1 MYFVKYGNDYLHDP
15 RIGLCLPSA
24 KLQTEVN
31 TSDVFT
37 FTIPVTH
44 ELYDVIKERDQDN
57 SVTVL
62 SGSTI
67 MFRGEVS
74 SVKTDFYLTKTVE
87 CRGELAYLND
97 SIVRPYSTEEGEVSR
112 LAPSTVDGYFEFLI
126 EEHNSQSDKKFE
138 IGVNEGELLDPNNVI
153 HRADT
158 TYPNVG
164 ATIKDKILKML
175 GGYLKLDYNEDG
187 TRTISLLE
195 DFPTFN
201 AQTVDFGV
209 NLLDYVKENDFSD
222 AISFVVPVGKAV
234 DDGDNK
240 TIDERL
246 TVKGE
251 KDKQLESGYYKE
263 GDMIYSE
270 KAVERY
276 GWVGGVVEFDDVT
289 KANLL
294 VTKGL
299 ASLKELEQGTVT
311 IEIKAIDLSMIKPN
325 YDPITI
331 GQYVRV
337 CSKPHSFD
345 SYMLV
350 SKIVFDL
357 IKPDNDTFTLGT
369 VYTTLTGMSNTTI
382 SALNS
387 TINGAYQSA
396 SKSASD
402 MAEAKNAAEEAK
414 EAAAYATSTVGDLA
428 ERVGNAESFIST
440 VNDSFIEF
448 EYECEEMRTVFE
460 SERIGI
466 RDAFDSEVAQMNADF
481 EEFKQQVTEAGVA
494 DGAVTTEKLAD
505 GAVTADKVNLPPL
518 NFSESGN
525 GLGIGCAAPEDG
537 LDVGL
542 NATFL
547 NPIKVGSDSVGV
559 TYQEINNGGIVSHQQ
574 IDSHDTSRDSN
585 IYNVIGGSK
594 DSRGYFTSYM
604 QSSAYKNGDIAFDV
618 GARCRNAGD
627 TANITNIV
635 SFRANPNGTRSIAVS
650 NAAAWRNALGA
661 SICVKCASKF
671 TIGTSQKKV
680 TMDAVSEIDTTG
692 KLSISNGGVK
702 CEHTGWVRV
711 TARYRAASIPSKAYT
726 QAKIYRNSSE
736 VIANGYGFNY
746 HTSAWY
752 TNGMIDGIVSVS
764 AGDIIYFY
772 INTTS
777 GSGTLFADDGNSMV
791 VTYI

>member
-187 TRTISLLE
+187 TRTISLLK

-222 AISFVVPVGKAV
+222 ALSFVVPVGKAV
-234 DDGDNK
+234 DDGNNK

-276 GWVGGVVEFDDVT
+276 GWVGDVVEFDDVT

-337 CSKPHSFD
+337 CSKPHGFD

-525 GLGIGCAAPEDG
+525 GLGICTEAPDEGVGIGGTIAHNGQDIIRNYTGGQVREYLKRTDFDYRRGKVPESTQYLASTYIRNAYDENNAYDQTYLATSGKLWRVIGVRSYDENGENGVANTLYLGIDKDG
-537 LDVGL
+537 NREVSL
-542 NATFL
+542 NASDAWLEAIAPVEVSNCTLESGFTAGVFNARKSGNVVTL
-547 NPIKVGSDSVGV
+547 HAYNIAPSSSKTYGTTYVKVGTLPSGF
-559 TYQEINNGGIVSHQQ
+559 
-574 IDSHDTSRDSN
+574 
-585 IYNVIGGSK
+585 K
-594 DSRGYFTSYM
+594 
-604 QSSAYKNGDIAFDV
+604 
-618 GARCRNAGD
+618 
-627 TANITNIV
+627 
-635 SFRANPNGTRSIAVS
+635 P
-650 NAAAWRNALGA
+650 RNALYVPLKMANHYTGRVYISSAGA
-661 SICVKCASKF
+661 ISIGYV
-671 TIGTSQKKV
+671 TNGTS
-680 TMDAVSEIDTTG
+680 
-692 KLSISNGGVK
+692 
-702 CEHTGWVRV
+702 
-711 TARYRAASIPSKAYT
+711 YY
-726 QAKIYRNSSE
+726 
-736 VIANGYGFNY
+736 
-746 HTSAWY
+746 
-752 TNGMIDGIVSVS
+752 
-764 AGDIIYFY
+764 
-772 INTTS
+772 
-777 GSGTLFADDGNSMV
+777 SGTAAFNFD
-791 VTYI
+791 VTYVL